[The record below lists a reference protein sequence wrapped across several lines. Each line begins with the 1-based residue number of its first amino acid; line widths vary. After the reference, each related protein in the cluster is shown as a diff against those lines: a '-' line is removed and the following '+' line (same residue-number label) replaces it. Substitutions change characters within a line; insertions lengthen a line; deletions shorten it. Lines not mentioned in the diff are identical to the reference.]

1 MCIYCFKMAEENEA
15 ACALS
20 WNYLFIPSGRVSPV
34 WKHFGYKKDS
44 TGSLVKGPC
53 TYCSIFLMSVTRKG
67 ASLLANQCGSTGS
80 RQKLDTSRFKFL
92 HSVDLNIQMY
102 IHSLNASNLPKS
114 SQSNLS
120 LNPPMCAPKY

>member
-15 ACALS
+15 ACALL

-53 TYCSIFLMSVTRKG
+53 TYC
-67 ASLLANQCGSTGS
+67 
-80 RQKLDTSRFKFL
+80 KLCFQLVARGGGTINLRSHL
-92 HSVDLNIQMY
+92 CLNHLSEY
-102 IHSLNASNLPKS
+102 SNLFTDEKLMKYAALNQRIHMS
-114 SQSNLS
+114 SSYCGKTHS
-120 LNPPMCAPKY
+120 